1 MIKLSEETPG
11 YSRQIG
17 YMYENGFPVAAVG
30 YPYDEIISRLPMAGT
45 LLEVGSGC
53 GLSAV
58 TFAEKFAETNRDYT
72 IHTVD
77 IFKGIFC
84 YPPNSGKMRGYTG
97 DQQKKYLDRI
107 LDTWDNISYTECDFF
122 KKEWDIPTVFF
133 YDGDHSFDA
142 TLQALL
148 TMRDTPVIVV
158 DDYTKEWKEVI
169 KAVNLFAKETGR
181 DMEIIESASYGVAV
195 FG

>member
-1 MIKLSEETPG
+1 MMIELLSEQTPG
-11 YSRQIG
+11 FSG
-17 YMYENGFPVAAVG
+17 TSW
-30 YPYDEIISRLPMAGT
+30 PYDEIISRLPMKGS
-45 LLEVGSGC
+45 LLEVGSAC

-77 IFKGIFC
+77 IFKGVYIFD
-84 YPPNSGKMRGYTG
+84 KAYTG

-122 KKEWDIPTVFF
+122 KRAWDIPTVFF

-148 TMRDTPVIVV
+148 TMKDAEYILV
-158 DDYTKEWKEVI
+158 DDCTAEWDEVL
-169 KAVNLFAKETGR
+169 KAVNLFQRETGR
-181 DMEIIESASYGVAV
+181 HMEIVGSGDLGVAV